1 MRKKIPALEFRR
13 VSYALDG
20 RKILDGIEWSIARG
34 EHWAIL
40 GPNGSGK
47 TTLLR
52 IACGFLW
59 PNAGGDVARNGET
72 LVNLPELRKSIGWV
86 TASLAADIPKREPA
100 LHTVVSGKYAQMG
113 LFSWPWDKPRPSDYT
128 RAEKY
133 LEQMGAGRL
142 KKQEFGTLSQ
152 GEQQKVLIARA
163 RMTRPYLVLL
173 DEPCAGMDPGAREN
187 FLASLEKLGK
197 QKNVPAL
204 VYVTHHIEEI
214 LPMFKKTLILK
225 HGKVLAAG
233 ATEALLKRDVLRK
246 LYGVGF
252 DIVKKKNRYWLI
264 PSG

>member
-1 MRKKIPALEFRR
+1 MKKVPALELRS

-20 RKILDGIEWSIARG
+20 RKILDRIEWLIAPG
-34 EHWAIL
+34 EHWAVL

-59 PNAGGDVARNGET
+59 PNAGGEVRRNGET

-86 TASLAADIPKREPA
+86 TASLAADIPRRERA
-100 LHTVVSGKYAQMG
+100 LQTVVSGKYAQMG
-113 LFSWPWDKPRPSDYT
+113 LFSWPWDKPGPSDYA

-142 KKQEFGTLSQ
+142 KQQEFGTLSQ

-197 QKNVPAL
+197 QKQVPAL

-225 HGKVLAAG
+225 QGRVLAAG
-233 ATEALLKRDVLRK
+233 STEALIKRETLRK

-252 DIVKKKNRYWLI
+252 DIVKKKARYWLI

>member
-1 MRKKIPALEFRR
+1 MRKKVPALEFRG

-20 RKILDGIEWSIARG
+20 RKILDRVEWSIAPG

-59 PNAGGDVARNGET
+59 PNAGGEVRRNGAT

-86 TASLAADIPKREPA
+86 TASLTADIPRREPA
-100 LHTVVSGKYAQMG
+100 LQTVVSGKYAQMG
-113 LFSWPWDKPRPSDYT
+113 LFSWPWDKPGRGDYA

-133 LEQMGAGRL
+133 LEQMGAGKL

-163 RMTRPYLVLL
+163 RMTQPYLVLL

-187 FLASLEKLGK
+187 FLASLERLGK
-197 QKNVPAL
+197 QKSVPAL

-225 HGKVLAAG
+225 QGKVLAAG
-233 ATEALLKRDVLRK
+233 ATEALLKRETLGK

-252 DIVKKKNRYWLI
+252 EIVKKKDRYWLI
-264 PSG
+264 PA